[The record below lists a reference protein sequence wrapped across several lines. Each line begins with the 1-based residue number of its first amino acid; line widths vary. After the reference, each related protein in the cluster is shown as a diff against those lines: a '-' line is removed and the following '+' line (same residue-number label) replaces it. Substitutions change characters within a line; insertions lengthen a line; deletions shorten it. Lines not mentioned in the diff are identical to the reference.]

1 MQNEIIELKQSKDQ
15 TELRIGKISTQIDNQ
30 QSVIDQKANFK
41 ELTLL
46 NKDIKDVSDSLSK
59 LREQFTSKIMS
70 QPAQQSSQ
78 RQVDPETINSKHIL

>member
-15 TELRIGKISTQIDNQ
+15 AELRIGKISTQIDNQ

-70 QPAQQSSQ
+70 QPA
-78 RQVDPETINSKHIL
+78 

>member
-15 TELRIGKISTQIDNQ
+15 AELRIGKISTQIDNQ

-59 LREQFTSKIMS
+59 LRE
-70 QPAQQSSQ
+70 
-78 RQVDPETINSKHIL
+78 